1 MMLRNAS
8 IFSQLL
14 SLINRNNFSRL
25 VKETNAEKGAKGFSC
40 WDQFVAM
47 MFCQLAQAKS
57 LREIGS
63 GLRVARAN
71 CSTWG

>member
-25 VKETNAEKGAKGFSC
+25 VQETNAEKGAKGFSC
-40 WDQFVAM
+40 W
-47 MFCQLAQAKS
+47 
-57 LREIGS
+57 
-63 GLRVARAN
+63 
-71 CSTWG
+71 